1 MTTWEKVYFQ
11 QHSKEVMLGGGK
23 EFYVSRPSNRRFLYK
38 AAEKAW
44 AYMKDEQLLLFYN
57 SETGDICIPGSRTPE
72 EINQIKGEFLY
83 FISNDSHEETED
95 WRVVEVM

>member
-1 MTTWEKVYFQ
+1 MTTWEKVHFQ

-23 EFYVSRPSNRRFLYK
+23 IFYASRPSNRIFLYK

-57 SETGDICIPGSRTPE
+57 SESGDIYIPGSRTPE
-72 EINQIKGEFLY
+72 EINEIKGEFLY
-83 FISNDSHEETED
+83 FISNDSHEETKEY
-95 WRVVEVM
+95 RVVKGM

>member
-23 EFYVSRPSNRRFLYK
+23 KFYVSRSSNREFLYK
-38 AAEKAW
+38 AAGKAY
-44 AYMKDEQLLLFYN
+44 AYIKDEELLLFYN
-57 SETGDICIPGSRTPE
+57 SETGDIYIPGSRTHE
-72 EINQIKGEFLY
+72 EINEIKGEFLY

-95 WRVVEVM
+95 FRVVKVI